1 MSDDLEAADIWGDSN
16 DSNNNNEDDNK
27 ASKNNANAST
37 AASSNNNTNN
47 NEETKEPEPEEPDE
61 IDDETRSMSN
71 TDLRQRIRLLDND
84 IRVMKSDV
92 QRIAHES
99 RAQKERIRENVEKV
113 KMNKQLPYLVGNV
126 VEILEP
132 EAEDGESRDWMD
144 GMMCV
149 YVYFIG
155 LAILVYS
162 FIHYQS

>member
-27 ASKNNANAST
+27 ASKTNANAST
-37 AASSNNNTNN
+37 AASNNHSNSNS
-47 NEETKEPEPEEPDE
+47 NEETKEAEPEEPDE
-61 IDDETRSMSN
+61 IDDDTRSMSN

-132 EAEDGESRDWMD
+132 EAEDGEFEFS
-144 GMMCV
+144 
-149 YVYFIG
+149 
-155 LAILVYS
+155 
-162 FIHYQS
+162 